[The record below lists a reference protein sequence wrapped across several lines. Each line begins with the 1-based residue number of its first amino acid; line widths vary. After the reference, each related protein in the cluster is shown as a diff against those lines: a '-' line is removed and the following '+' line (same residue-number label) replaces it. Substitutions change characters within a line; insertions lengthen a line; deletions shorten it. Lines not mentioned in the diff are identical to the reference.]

1 MSKDLW
7 FYSIALAVSKQSKC
21 LSRQIG
27 AILVRDDS
35 IIAQGY
41 NGPARGIPHC
51 NTRHIIDP
59 HLYNTNMVFSGVG
72 CPRRDLGFN
81 SGEGLHLCIAAHA
94 ERNCIANAAR
104 NGVCTLNTTMY
115 LTCEVP
121 CKDCLSEII
130 NAGITELVV
139 TSKDGYD
146 SMGEFILSHSDL
158 VVRVYGD
165 KL

>member
-35 IIAQGY
+35 VIAQGY

-51 NTRHIIDP
+51 DTRHIIDP
-59 HLYNTNMVFSGVG
+59 HLYNTNMVFSGVR
-72 CPRRDLGFN
+72 CPRHDLGFN

-139 TSKDGYD
+139 TSKDCYD